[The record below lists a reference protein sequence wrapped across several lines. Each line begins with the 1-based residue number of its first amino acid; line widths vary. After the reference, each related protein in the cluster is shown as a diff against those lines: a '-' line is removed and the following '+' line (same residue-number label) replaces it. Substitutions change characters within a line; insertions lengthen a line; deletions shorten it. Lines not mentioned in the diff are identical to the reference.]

1 MFSHNHQI
9 SAHQQVRLLVLDLFT
24 GACLFLPMALPR
36 ICGESGFFAYLIGI
50 ALTWGYG
57 MLISLSYSKS
67 DTVEWLNNAE
77 GFAAKGCR
85 MICIIRCFLSY
96 IFLFGLFTSVLHE
109 TFLYTM
115 NKRWIVGGM
124 ALVLIYGSTKGLEV
138 RARMAEIFFYI
149 VLIPIFLMGLF
160 ALPQAQWSKITLSV
174 DGGFENIIRGAL
186 VTWTLMAPVEW
197 VQYLPQ
203 KNKRSVIRTV
213 GKAIAIG
220 GLFVGMVYSLCVAV
234 LHVAGMQGENWPTV
248 ILMQI
253 MKIPGG
259 FISRQDGLMLC
270 FWIFAMYIGLS
281 GAVNHTINF
290 VKGCSKYQSSPAIF
304 FILFGAG
311 ISLITGM
318 KQTFLNVYFYVMIVT
333 GVVWCLILIFR
344 NWVFNRKRPFVKVM
358 GLMCVLIL
366 GLSGCEN
373 YVELENRD
381 FVMAMGIDSGIQA
394 KYRFTF
400 TFPDLASATGKEGTP
415 KTAPITLEAD
425 TLKMAES
432 FYNRMSQNRLD
443 YGQLKVLVFGNEM
456 ISSEKRME
464 EFLSEIKEIP
474 EIART
479 VYVCKS
485 ESHAKDILEL
495 DKTLNTSIGLYLE
508 DLFQNQELEVILNDW
523 IWQKDGIMLPEVT
536 IYGKRPG
543 LSLD

>member
-36 ICGESGFFAYLIGI
+36 ICGESGFFAYLIGMGVT
-50 ALTWGYG
+50 LGYG
-57 MLISLSYSKS
+57 MLISLSCLKS
-67 DTVEWLNNAE
+67 DTVNWLNNAE
-77 GFAAKGCR
+77 SFAAKGCR

-149 VLIPIFLMGLF
+149 VLIPIFLMALF
-160 ALPQAQWSKITLSV
+160 ALPQAQWSKMTLSV
-174 DGGFENIIRGAL
+174 DGGFENIIKGAL

-203 KNKRSVIRTV
+203 KNKRSVISTV
-213 GKAIAIG
+213 GKAIGMG

-259 FISRQDGLMLC
+259 FISRQDGLMLS

-281 GAVNHTINF
+281 GSVNHT
-290 VKGCSKYQSSPAIF
+290 VKFFKGRSKCQSSLVIF

-311 ISLITGM
+311 VSLITGM
-318 KQTFLNVYFYVMIVT
+318 KQTFLNIYFYVMIVT
-333 GVVWCLILIFR
+333 GVVWLILIFR
-344 NWVFNRKRPFVKVM
+344 NWGFNRKKPFVKVM

-366 GLSGCEN
+366 GMSGCEN

-381 FVMAMGIDSGIQA
+381 FVMAIGIDSGIHA

-400 TFPDLASATGKEGTP
+400 TFPDLASATGKEGTK
-415 KTAPITLEAD
+415 KTEPMTIEAD

-456 ISSEKRME
+456 ISLEKRME

-485 ESHAKDILEL
+485 ESHAKNILEL
-495 DKTLNTSIGLYLE
+495 DKMLNTSIGVYLE
-508 DLFQNQELEVILNDW
+508 KLFQNHESEVILNDW
-523 IWQKDGIMLPEVT
+523 MWQKEGIILPEIT
-536 IYGKRPG
+536 IYDKRPG
-543 LSLD
+543 LSMD